1 MRSGRSEEA
10 DLLEMGMDD
19 PGKCLDER
27 SGRVEHGRPL
37 EPNAFLS
44 RQLFELDVDVVQD
57 LDVIRDEADR
67 RQQDLTMPR
76 LLKLPQHRFYRRPQP
91 RLFRASLA

>member
-1 MRSGRSEEA
+1 
-10 DLLEMGMDD
+10 MGLDD
-19 PGKCLDER
+19 AGKCLDER

-37 EPNAFLS
+37 EPDAFLS

-67 RQQDLTMPR
+67 CQQDLPMPR
-76 LLKLPQHRFYRRPQP
+76 LLKFPQHRLYRRPQP
-91 RLFRASLA
+91 RFF